1 MPGGVTAKI
10 INKTITEILKVPSL
24 FQTKMK
30 ETHDIFHFLLPN
42 QRQDEKKKAW
52 GMLPI
57 EKAPLQVSGN
67 RVYQLSEQ
75 QSSFLMFG
83 IYSSMYK

>member
-42 QRQDEKKKAW
+42 QRQDEKRRHEACSQIKGTPA
-52 GMLPI
+52 
-57 EKAPLQVSGN
+57 SF
-67 RVYQLSEQ
+67 RQ
-75 QSSFLMFG
+75 QSLS
-83 IYSSMYK
+83 II